1 MSPTSPSPASP
12 QSEGPERVSRRE
24 LRRQNTVRRWK
35 KAGTIAAVM
44 VGMGVADVAFDVH
57 GRVER
62 AFQNRPA
69 LLTKLIS
76 AEFDTPFTHERMDE
90 NIAYYEQL

>member
-1 MSPTSPSPASP
+1 MSPASQSPASP
-12 QSEGPERVSRRE
+12 PPEGPKRASRRE
-24 LRRQNTVRRWK
+24 LRRQVTVRRWRN
-35 KAGTIAAVM
+35 AGTILAVM
-44 VGMGVADVAFDVH
+44 AGMGVADVAFDVH

-76 AEFDTPFTHERMDE
+76 AEFDTPFAQDRMAE
-90 NIAYYEQL
+90 NIRYYQHL